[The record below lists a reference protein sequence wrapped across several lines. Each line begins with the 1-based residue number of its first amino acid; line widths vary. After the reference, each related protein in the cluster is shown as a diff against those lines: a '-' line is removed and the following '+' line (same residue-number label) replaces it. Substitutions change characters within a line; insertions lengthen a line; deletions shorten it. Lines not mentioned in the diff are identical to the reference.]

1 MRAGGLVS
9 EAFMST
15 MKTSL
20 SEENELCLMAWARKV
35 EKRKGH
41 SQKSTLRHPRAE
53 RRSLTNDHH
62 RTLREREHFGGHTP

>member
-20 SEENELCLMAWARKV
+20 SEENELCLMAWARKG

-41 SQKSTLRHPRAE
+41 SKRVPLGILE
-53 RRSLTNDHH
+53 VRSD
-62 RTLREREHFGGHTP
+62 R

>member
-20 SEENELCLMAWARKV
+20 SEENELCLMAWARMV

-41 SQKSTLRHPRAE
+41 SKKSTLTHPSVGAFINE
-53 RRSLTNDHH
+53 RSPSDTS
-62 RTLREREHFGGHTP
+62 

>member
-20 SEENELCLMAWARKV
+20 SEENELCLMAWARKE

-41 SQKSTLRHPRAE
+41 SKKSTLGHPRRE
-53 RRSLTNDHH
+53 ERSLTNDHH
-62 RTLREREHFGGHTP
+62 RTLRERKHFGGDAP

>member
-20 SEENELCLMAWARKV
+20 SEENELCLMAWARMG

-41 SQKSTLRHPRAE
+41 S
-53 RRSLTNDHH
+53 
-62 RTLREREHFGGHTP
+62 